1 MATTAEKSKEIVD
14 AFVRKGELT
23 VEQGRI
29 INEELKRDVKKTVS
43 QAEDTVKRHVE
54 IAVDSDA
61 PLVRKSLLEQ
71 LEQMSP
77 EELELL
83 RSKLAEMEKR
93 IPRRKPKSMRTGK
106 RPPVS
111 VKEAGGS
118 DNTAMGS
125 RFREL
130 LGILRRH
137 DLVRGLTPEKL
148 RAVLEDMGPTFIK
161 LGQIMSMHPDM
172 LPKEY
177 CQELSKLRADVKPL
191 PFQRSKG

>member
-1 MATTAEKSKEIVD
+1 MSCSEELRRFFLAGIGAMATTAEKSKEIVD

-83 RSKLAEMEKR
+83 RSKLAEMAVSYTHLCG
-93 IPRRKPKSMRTGK
+93 RKPGLQCLRSAPRH
-106 RPPVS
+106 
-111 VKEAGGS
+111 GS
-118 DNTAMGS
+118 FG
-125 RFREL
+125 
-130 LGILRRH
+130 
-137 DLVRGLTPEKL
+137 
-148 RAVLEDMGPTFIK
+148 
-161 LGQIMSMHPDM
+161 
-172 LPKEY
+172 
-177 CQELSKLRADVKPL
+177 
-191 PFQRSKG
+191 

>member
-1 MATTAEKSKEIVD
+1 MSTTAEKSKEIVD

-83 RSKLAEMEKR
+83 RSKLAEMEKKDD
-93 IPRRKPKSMRTGK
+93 PDVKPKS
-106 RPPVS
+106 
-111 VKEAGGS
+111 
-118 DNTAMGS
+118 
-125 RFREL
+125 
-130 LGILRRH
+130 
-137 DLVRGLTPEKL
+137 
-148 RAVLEDMGPTFIK
+148 
-161 LGQIMSMHPDM
+161 
-172 LPKEY
+172 
-177 CQELSKLRADVKPL
+177 
-191 PFQRSKG
+191 

>member
-1 MATTAEKSKEIVD
+1 MSCSEELRRFFLAGIGAMATTAEKSKEIVD

-71 LEQMSP
+71 LEQMKIGMSP

-83 RSKLAEMEKR
+83 RSKLAEMEKKDD
-93 IPRRKPKSMRTGK
+93 PDVKPKS
-106 RPPVS
+106 
-111 VKEAGGS
+111 
-118 DNTAMGS
+118 
-125 RFREL
+125 
-130 LGILRRH
+130 
-137 DLVRGLTPEKL
+137 
-148 RAVLEDMGPTFIK
+148 
-161 LGQIMSMHPDM
+161 
-172 LPKEY
+172 
-177 CQELSKLRADVKPL
+177 
-191 PFQRSKG
+191 

>member
-1 MATTAEKSKEIVD
+1 MSYSEELRRFFLAGIGAMATTAEKSKEIVD

-61 PLVRKSLLEQ
+61 PQ

-83 RSKLAEMEKR
+83 RSKLAEMEKKDD
-93 IPRRKPKSMRTGK
+93 PDVKPKS
-106 RPPVS
+106 
-111 VKEAGGS
+111 
-118 DNTAMGS
+118 
-125 RFREL
+125 
-130 LGILRRH
+130 
-137 DLVRGLTPEKL
+137 
-148 RAVLEDMGPTFIK
+148 
-161 LGQIMSMHPDM
+161 
-172 LPKEY
+172 
-177 CQELSKLRADVKPL
+177 
-191 PFQRSKG
+191 

>member
-1 MATTAEKSKEIVD
+1 MSYSEELRRFFLAGIGAMATTAEKSKEIVD
-14 AFVRKGELT
+14 AFVRKGELS

-83 RSKLAEMEKR
+83 RSKLAEMEKKDD
-93 IPRRKPKSMRTGK
+93 PDVKPKS
-106 RPPVS
+106 
-111 VKEAGGS
+111 
-118 DNTAMGS
+118 
-125 RFREL
+125 
-130 LGILRRH
+130 
-137 DLVRGLTPEKL
+137 
-148 RAVLEDMGPTFIK
+148 
-161 LGQIMSMHPDM
+161 
-172 LPKEY
+172 
-177 CQELSKLRADVKPL
+177 
-191 PFQRSKG
+191 

>member
-1 MATTAEKSKEIVD
+1 MSCSEELRRFFLAGIGAMATTAEKSKEIVD

-54 IAVDSDA
+54 IAA

-83 RSKLAEMEKR
+83 RSKLAEMEKKDD
-93 IPRRKPKSMRTGK
+93 PDVKPKS
-106 RPPVS
+106 
-111 VKEAGGS
+111 
-118 DNTAMGS
+118 
-125 RFREL
+125 
-130 LGILRRH
+130 
-137 DLVRGLTPEKL
+137 
-148 RAVLEDMGPTFIK
+148 
-161 LGQIMSMHPDM
+161 
-172 LPKEY
+172 
-177 CQELSKLRADVKPL
+177 
-191 PFQRSKG
+191 